1 LRRINRLIQVILAG
15 IPVDNRQLLANA
27 VVHSIAVGLAVE
39 VMIEEWLQ
47 LPAVNSQDRLNN
59 PRLALRGGVGCHLN
73 SSQID
78 RDMK

>member
-1 LRRINRLIQVILAG
+1 MDSRR
-15 IPVDNRQLLANA
+15 LLVNA
-27 VVHSIAVGLAVE
+27 VVHSVAVGLAVE
-39 VMIEEWLQ
+39 VMIEQWLQ

-59 PRLALRGGVGCHLN
+59 PRLALSGGVGCHLN